1 MHAHTNIT
9 PPPLPHPTPTPKRT
23 FAAMHDING
32 RLFDQDTDGYS
43 RSAYRAVDRSLVAL
57 EASITTLHEEE
68 QVRAIWEWLESIGKE
83 NPTFA
88 SAIGRSLVESLP
100 MYKWTKTIMDSAPP
114 LDNDGQ
120 GGSAGKGGSSAGGPG
135 SERGGFSGLFSDDG
149 DDAYGAD
156 AFPSPPPSSASSST
170 FSASASASASSASE
184 NPADGWAQGGGFSEE
199 EHEALCAELLK
210 TARPEIR
217 DRVLANFHILLV
229 PRVGGGGGGRR
240 GTKGGGEGGRPN

>member
-1 MHAHTNIT
+1 
-9 PPPLPHPTPTPKRT
+9 
-23 FAAMHDING
+23 MHDING

-68 QVRAIWEWLESIGKE
+68 QVRVIWEWLESIGKE

-114 LDNDGQ
+114 LDNDGK
-120 GGSAGKGGSSAGGPG
+120 GGSAGKGGSSAGSSG

-149 DDAYGAD
+149 DDAYGTD
-156 AFPSPPPSSASSST
+156 AFPSSSPSSASSTS
-170 FSASASASASSASE
+170 SASASSASV
-184 NPADGWAQGGGFSEE
+184 NPTDGWAQGGGLSEE

-217 DRVLANFHILLV
+217 DRVLDNYHILLV
-229 PRVGGGGGGRR
+229 PRVGGGE
-240 GTKGGGEGGRPN
+240 GGEGRR